1 MNPPRLEA
9 RGYTKPEVRRAAKGL
24 LLLITLAVAGAL
36 AWRIWQPLPRSERR
50 FDRGLNGLWV
60 GHQWYT
66 GRSVRGGGL
75 VGPGERQAF
84 VGSLKRHHIKWVFVH
99 AGPIN
104 EDGSIADLPGN
115 FSATLRRDT
124 PEINW
129 IPWLGGDT
137 RKLHLADAAWRAQVV
152 ATVTRL
158 RDAGFHGVHLD
169 LEPVDDHE
177 PGYLELFDELRAAL
191 GGDFLLSHAT
201 RRAGP
206 FGVAAGPMGKWFWS
220 ESFYRAAMA
229 RTDQTVLM
237 AYDTSIN
244 VKKSYIAFVSLET
257 GLLLDW
263 ACAMPRHRVL
273 IGIPS
278 YEDVPRLSNPKVENI
293 EDAALGVRAA
303 LEQNAAR
310 MKCFDGVAVYADWVT
325 DEDEWAA
332 YERTWAQ

>member
-1 MNPPRLEA
+1 
-9 RGYTKPEVRRAAKGL
+9 L
-24 LLLITLAVAGAL
+24 LSLFAIAAL
-36 AWRIWQPLPRSERR
+36 ATGAWWWWQPSPRSERR

-66 GRSVRGGGL
+66 GRRVRGGAL
-75 VGPGERQAF
+75 LGPGERQAF

-99 AGPIN
+99 AGPLG
-104 EDGSIADLPGN
+104 EDGTIADAPAN
-115 FSATLRRDT
+115 FSAQLRRDT
-124 PEINW
+124 PEVEW

-137 RKLHLADAAWRAQVV
+137 RKLHLGDAGWRARVV
-152 ATVTRL
+152 ATVTQL

-169 LEPVDDHE
+169 LEPVDDRE

-191 GGDFLLSHAT
+191 GREFLLSHAT

-220 ESFYRAAMA
+220 ETFYKETMS

-244 VKKSYIAFVSLET
+244 LQKTYIGFVSHET
-257 GLLLDW
+257 ALLLDW

-293 EDAALGVRAA
+293 ANASLGVRAA
-303 LEQNAAR
+303 LEQKSER
-310 MKCFDGVAVYADWVT
+310 LGCFDGVAVYADWVT

-332 YERTWAQ
+332 YEKTWAQ

>member
-1 MNPPRLEA
+1 MDLRARRWPPSL
-9 RGYTKPEVRRAAKGL
+9 GGVSW
-24 LLLITLAVAGAL
+24 AL
-36 AWRIWQPLPRSERR
+36 WHPTPRSDQR

-66 GRSVRGGGL
+66 GRRVRGGG
-75 VGPGERQAF
+75 VIGPGERQAF
-84 VGSLKRHHIKWVFVH
+84 VRLLERHHMKWLFVH

-104 EDGSIADLPGN
+104 EDGSIADPPGS
-115 FSATLRRDT
+115 FAASLRRDT
-124 PEINW
+124 PGIEW

-137 RKLHLADAAWRAQVV
+137 RKLRLGDAAWRARLVQTV
-152 ATVTRL
+152 AQF
-158 RDAGFHGVHLD
+158 RDAGFGGVHLD
-169 LEPVDDHE
+169 LEPVDDRE

-191 GGDFLLSHAT
+191 GPAFFLSHAT

-220 ESFYRAAMA
+220 ESFYRAAME
-229 RTDQTVLM
+229 RTNQTVLM

-244 VKKSYIAFVSLET
+244 LKKSYVGFVSHET

-263 ACAMPRHRVL
+263 ACGIPPHHVL

-293 EDAALGVRAA
+293 ENAALGVRAA
-303 LEQNAAR
+303 LEQKPAR
-310 MKCFDGVAVYADWVT
+310 MSCFDGVAVYAEWVT

-332 YERTWAQ
+332 YEKTWAR